1 MRHLL
6 SLMLFALAVPAS
18 AGQWSAFDKGPNY
31 EIYINLQSIRPLGD
45 AMIRFQTVTNYE
57 SVMRYERLW
66 YRSMTLTR
74 VIDCKRQQFK
84 VESASIYSKFFA
96 DGQYLL
102 NPRLPQESRIIPVN
116 FAVERLAGLLCS
128 QHSPPEKKKSQT

>member
-1 MRHLL
+1 MRRLL
-6 SLMLFALAVPAS
+6 SLLLIAIALPAS

-45 AMIRFQTVTNYE
+45 AMVRFQTVTNYE
-57 SVMRYERLW
+57 SAMRYARLW

-96 DGQYLL
+96 EGQYLL
-102 NPRLPQESRIIPVN
+102 NPRLPQETKIIPVN
-116 FAVERLAGLLCS
+116 SAVERLAGLLCS
-128 QHSPPEKKKSQT
+128 QYSPPEKKKSQT

>member
-1 MRHLL
+1 M
-6 SLMLFALAVPAS
+6 V
-18 AGQWSAFDKGPNY
+18 
-31 EIYINLQSIRPLGD
+31 
-45 AMIRFQTVTNYE
+45 RFQTVTNYE

-96 DGQYLL
+96 EGQYLL
-102 NPRLPQESRIIPVN
+102 NPKLPQETKIIPVN
-116 FAVERLAGLLCS
+116 SAVERLAGLLCS
-128 QHSPPEKKKSQT
+128 QYSPPEKKKSQT